1 MAMEP
6 KRKRSS
12 TSEALDAT
20 KRSHKEMK
28 THARDTSSIDADT
41 LSRWRT
47 TMAEANKEIARLSR
61 LLTHEN
67 ERHKIDIA
75 VITEEMRRELVDRE
89 ANSARVDERYRVM
102 AEKDSGGRSGTY
114 DRAVNSALSI
124 DACIGQLCAHALNVN
139 TGTTLLMERA
149 KCT

>member
-1 MAMEP
+1 MEH

-20 KRSHKEMK
+20 KQSHKEMK
-28 THARDTSSIDADT
+28 AYMSEPMAVDSAT
-41 LSRWRT
+41 LLSWRT
-47 TMAEANKEIARLSR
+47 TMAEANREIARLSKV
-61 LLTHEN
+61 LANEN
-67 ERHKIDIA
+67 ERRKIEIA

-102 AEKDSGGRSGTY
+102 AERDNGVKSGTY

-124 DACIGQLCAHALNVN
+124 DACIGQLCGHALNVN
-139 TGTTLLMERA
+139 QGTTLLMQRA
-149 KCT
+149 KCA